1 MCQDFRST
9 RSASSAHTGK
19 SSTKN
24 KEVYIRNICKA
35 RNTILA
41 LVAGIQIIV
50 VVEAVVVVA
59 AEVVLAAVAA
69 AAAAVISTSGG
80 SIGDCSGRSSK

>member
-19 SSTKN
+19 SNTKN
-24 KEVYIRNICKA
+24 KEVLEIFAKA

-50 VVEAVVVVA
+50 VVVVVVVA
-59 AEVVLAAVAA
+59 VVVAA
-69 AAAAVISTSGG
+69 AARSGIS
-80 SIGDCSGRSSK
+80 SSSSSSNQ

>member
-50 VVEAVVVVA
+50 VVEAVVVA
-59 AEVVLAAVAA
+59 AEVVLAAV
-69 AAAAVISTSGG
+69 AAAVISTSGG

>member
-1 MCQDFRST
+1 LCQDFRST

-50 VVEAVVVVA
+50 VEAVVVA
-59 AEVVLAAVAA
+59 AEVVLAAV
-69 AAAAVISTSGG
+69 AAAVISTSGG